1 MITPGQPHI
10 NCYQFLY
17 QCNPNC
23 PKISCRLS
31 IHNNHVIVHPTPPP
45 PPPPPQIRKDS
56 VKNVP
61 TILWL
66 EIQSSFHVWIWH
78 GQSQTLLNRNFPRPT
93 RIQFF
98 FSLLLQFQPTC
109 FTVANRLCPHLTV
122 PNTAVLWAG
131 RLKRTTE
138 FSEKND
144 TSLFLPDTSVF
155 GLVDTKDCL
164 MPLFIDETVKLRGGQ
179 NL

>member
-1 MITPGQPHI
+1 MWLHPASPISIAINFSINAIQIAQRFPVGYLYITI
-10 NCYQFLY
+10 TW
-17 QCNPNC
+17 
-23 PKISCRLS
+23 LS
-31 IHNNHVIVHPTPPP
+31 TLRRPR
-45 PPPPPQIRKDS
+45 PPPPQIRKDS